1 MKLHAIT
8 KILAS
13 TMHSVTSIAAIA
25 SAAIA
30 VLPGIARADGETQE
44 FRLEHFKTSA
54 FTKFTCGWNY
64 SPKVDQTIANIGTKL
79 KVLVDGTA
87 TEFEHGFGAHA
98 DSEIVFPLDGNG
110 VSFSARVGV
119 DLEKEGNGSVMFYVY
134 GIKGGTETELW
145 KSSKVLAGSDNSET
159 TGVIDIS
166 GYDSLKLFADDDG
179 DNADDHADWIDPK
192 IVMKSDVSVDGLHV
206 VDYSQASSI
215 ASADVAKGVLLI
227 NAGSASSVSLPEA
240 EAIVDSVVLVGPV
253 VDYTIALQV
262 DGSRTSVYATI
273 TDASQASASRK
284 VCVWTGASTH
294 WNNESGNWTSLPT
307 KGGPDIG
314 VFCEDAAVDYNGGN
328 ADWIVYY
335 DEMIL
340 RGAKVSFTKT
350 DNVVDLPMKHIGG
363 VGKLTV
369 DSLTISSCEGR
380 SLRVDENIVL
390 VLKGNGTLTPVTGEN
405 KVAIS
410 GVLKLTEGKNS
421 LAYWN
426 DVCAHIEVSGGAF
439 VFPAVESGVTSFD
452 LPAKVKVAESSI
464 YFVEPKVEGSTDTW
478 EMAVSEGKV
487 IVIRVQQGEADSS
500 LNYWI
505 GGASGDWSTPGNWK
519 LGVVPTS
526 EHTVLFGSSADV
538 AITDDKNYVKSIVVN
553 DEAKVVLRKTIGEYF
568 GWDGQPSLWYERIS
582 GKGALGLDMIALK
595 SSLSEGNAVIDCAE
609 IEVMRHHMDV
619 DKYASII
626 WGSDK
631 SNESD
636 VEVRANI
643 TGAGFLKL
651 RFGVRLYGDNS
662 RHTGGI
668 QTISVGHNYNGNVG
682 ETYFCTPQSG
692 FPSASSC
699 EFQGRFHVLF
709 TEGTIKFEKVDWH
722 ESYGKGVY
730 MPYGTT
736 GVTIEIGE
744 GSVHDQYQSSGYGV
758 YTRAEGSLSVD
769 GATAGCANLTI
780 KKVGEGTLV
789 YGVTKAHNLVVAEG
803 RVEFTGENDTG
814 DDTDVNVTVKA
825 GASIGSALQVTIGSD
840 TDVFGDVEHRGMFTF
855 DDEESVAKVY
865 VEARDATETATSDK
879 RTLTLNKD
887 DNKKAFTTVVTANSD
902 LNNWLRCDAAKREAK
917 LNTPNSHGI
926 NGIQAYM
933 IGYPTFTDDTVP
945 SLAVGVSEN
954 NFSFNFDIGESSAR
968 EVDGL
973 AVNYSLKSSSDMVN
987 WTNVGSATVSGG
999 AVAASADALS
1009 TGGPYVK
1016 LCAEVEVVVPT
1027 E

>member
-1 MKLHAIT
+1 MKSHAFKMKL
-8 KILAS
+8 AS
-13 TMHSVTSIAAIA
+13 AMHRVASIATIA
-25 SAAIA
+25 SAAMA

-54 FTKFTCGWNY
+54 FTKFTCGYNY
-64 SPKVDQTIANIGTKL
+64 SPKVDQTIENNNTKL
-79 KVLVDGTA
+79 KVLVDGNE
-87 TEFEHGFGAHA
+87 TEFDHGFGAHA
-98 DSEIVFPLDGNG
+98 DSEIVFPLGGNG

-119 DLEKEGNGSVMFYVY
+119 DREQNGAGSVMFYVY

-179 DNADDHADWIDPK
+179 NFDNDHADWIDPK
-192 IVMKSDVSVDGLHV
+192 IVMKSDVSVDGLRV
-206 VDYSQASSI
+206 VDYSPASSI
-215 ASADVAKGVLLI
+215 ASADVTKGVLLI
-227 NAGSASSVSLPEA
+227 NAGTTFMGDVAIGANGVIAVDMTGSVSTETPANTVIQLFSASSVSLPEA
-240 EAIVDSVVLVGPV
+240 ESIVDSVVLVGPV
-253 VDYTIALQV
+253 VDYTISLQV
-262 DGSRTSVYATI
+262 DGSMTLVYATI
-273 TDASQASASRK
+273 ADASQASASRK

-314 VFCEDAAVDYNGGN
+314 MFCEDAAVDYNGGN

-369 DSLTISSCEGR
+369 DSLTISSCEGQ

-410 GVLKLTEGKNS
+410 GVLKLTEGENS
-421 LAYWN
+421 LAHWN
-426 DVCAHIEVSGGAF
+426 DVCAHIEVLGGAF
-439 VFPAVESGVTSFD
+439 EFPAVESGVTSFD
-452 LPAKVKVAESSI
+452 LPAKVHVPDSSI

-487 IVIRVQQGEADSS
+487 IVRVQSETDFS

-505 GGASGDWSTPGNWK
+505 GGASGEWSTPENWK

-526 EHTVLFGSSADV
+526 EHTVLFGSSANV
-538 AITDDKNYVKSIVVN
+538 AITADDNYVKSIVVN
-553 DEAKVVLRKTIGEYF
+553 DEAKVVLRKGR
-568 GWDGQPSLWYERIS
+568 GNPWDWYGQPNVWFKKLTGGGTLAIS
-582 GKGALGLDMIALK
+582 MVALK
-595 SSLSEGNAVIDCAE
+595 SSCSAENAVIDCSVL
-609 IEVMRHHMDV
+609 EVMSQWGDAYG
-619 DKYASII
+619 YASMI
-626 WGSDK
+626 WGSDQ
-631 SNESD
+631 SNTSD
-636 VEVRANI
+636 VEVHSDI
-643 TGAGFLKL
+643 TGGGFLAL

-662 RHTGGI
+662 QHTGGV
-668 QTISVGHNYNGNVG
+668 QTISVGHSDNGNVG

-692 FPSASSC
+692 FASSSSC

-709 TEGTIKFEKVDWH
+709 TEGTLKFGKVNWH

-744 GSVHDQYQSSGYGV
+744 GSVHDQYQGSGYGV

-789 YGVTKAHNLVVAEG
+789 YGGTKAHNLVVAEG
-803 RVEFTGENDTG
+803 RVEFTGENNNG
-814 DDTDVNVTVKA
+814 DDADVNVTVKA
-825 GASIGSALQVTIGSD
+825 GASIGSALQVTIGDD
-840 TDVFGDVEHRGMFTF
+840 TDVFGDVTVRGQFTF
-855 DDEESVAKVY
+855 ESGAKVLQTVKKTADA
-865 VEARDATETATSDK
+865 VEEGAEQTYTYSMPVL
-879 RTLTLNKD
+879 TLTGNCDVSGVLFGVTNPGDLPAATLGATPFTMLTTTGTLSGKP
-887 DNKKAFTTVVTANSD
+887 TTVAIYKPEGSTAR
-902 LNNWLRCDAAKREAK
+902 WVAAKSG
-917 LNTPNSHGI
+917 NS
-926 NGIQAYM
+926 
-933 IGYPTFTDDTVP
+933 V
-945 SLAVGVSEN
+945 V
-954 NFSFNFDIGESSAR
+954 
-968 EVDGL
+968 
-973 AVNYSLKSSSDMVN
+973 LKSMTAGLMIIV
-987 WTNVGSATVSGG
+987 
-999 AVAASADALS
+999 
-1009 TGGPYVK
+1009 Y
-1016 LCAEVEVVVPT
+1016 
-1027 E
+1027 

>member
-13 TMHSVTSIAAIA
+13 AMHSVASIAAIA
-25 SAAIA
+25 AAAIA

-98 DSEIVFPLDGNG
+98 DSEIVLPLDGNG

-119 DLEKEGNGSVMFYVY
+119 DLEEKEGNGSVMFYVY
-134 GIKGGTETELW
+134 GIKGGTETKLW
-145 KSSKVLAGSDNSET
+145 KSSKVLADSDNSET

-179 DNADDHADWIDPK
+179 DNTGDHADWIDPK

-227 NAGSASSVSLPEA
+227 NAGTTFTGDVAIGANGAIAVDMTGSVSTETQADTVIPLFSASSVSLPDSES
-240 EAIVDSVVLVGPV
+240 IVDSVVLVGPV

-262 DGSRTSVYATI
+262 DGSRTLVYATI
-273 TDASQASASRK
+273 ADASQASASRK

-369 DSLTISSCEGR
+369 DSLTISSCEGQ

-410 GVLKLTEGKNS
+410 GVLKLTEGENS

-439 VFPAVESGVTSFD
+439 VFPAVESGVPSFD

-487 IVIRVQQGEADSS
+487 IVRVQSETDAS

-538 AITDDKNYVKSIVVN
+538 AITNDNNYVKSIVVN
-553 DEAKVVLRKTIGEYF
+553 DEAKVVLRNASGNYF
-568 GWDGQPSLWYERIS
+568 GWDGQFSLWYERIS
-582 GKGALGLDMIALK
+582 GKGTLGLDKIALK

-609 IEVMRHHMDV
+609 IEVMLHHMDV

-709 TEGTIKFEKVDWH
+709 TEGTIKFGKVDWH
-722 ESYGKGVY
+722 ESWGKGVY

-736 GVTIEIGE
+736 GVTIEVGE
-744 GSVHDQYQSSGYGV
+744 GTVHDEYQGSGYGV

-789 YGVTKAHNLVVAEG
+789 YGVTKEHNFVIAEG
-803 RVEFTGENDTG
+803 RVEFTGENDNS
-814 DDTDVNVTVKA
+814 DDADVDVTVKA
-825 GASIGSALQVTIGSD
+825 GASIGSAAAFSHENPNWTLGGDVTVRHQFTFEPGAAIKQEYIATTTTDEQTQVETTTYSMRKLTIAD
-840 TDVFGDVEHRGMFTF
+840 DVDLANVVFGVTNPED
-855 DDEESVAKVY
+855 
-865 VEARDATETATSDK
+865 
-879 RTLTLNKD
+879 LP
-887 DNKKAFTTVVTANSD
+887 VVTKAALADLPRFTMFAANLLS
-902 LNNWLRCDAAKREAK
+902 
-917 LNTPNSHGI
+917 
-926 NGIQAYM
+926 
-933 IGYPTFTDDTVP
+933 
-945 SLAVGVSEN
+945 
-954 NFSFNFDIGESSAR
+954 
-968 EVDGL
+968 
-973 AVNYSLKSSSDMVN
+973 
-987 WTNVGSATVSGG
+987 G
-999 AVAASADALS
+999 AVA
-1009 TGGPYVK
+1009 TENGGYTPEGSEKNGSWIARPSRTAANAVEFRPYIRSGFAVIIK
-1016 LCAEVEVVVPT
+1016 
-1027 E
+1027 

>member
-13 TMHSVTSIAAIA
+13 AMHSVTSIAAIA

-227 NAGSASSVSLPEA
+227 NAGTTFMGAVAIGANGAIAVDMTGSVSTETQADTVIPLFSASSVSLPEA

-410 GVLKLTEGKNS
+410 GVLKLTEGENS

-487 IVIRVQQGEADSS
+487 IVRVQSETDAS

-538 AITDDKNYVKSIVVN
+538 AITNDNNYVKSIVVN
-553 DEAKVVLRKTIGEYF
+553 DEAKVVLRNASGNYF
-568 GWDGQPSLWYERIS
+568 GWDGQFSLWYERIS
-582 GKGALGLDMIALK
+582 GKGTLGLDKIALK

-609 IEVMRHHMDV
+609 IEVMLHHMDV

-626 WGSDK
+626 WGSDQ
-631 SNESD
+631 SNTSD
-636 VEVRANI
+636 VEVHSDI

-709 TEGTIKFEKVDWH
+709 TEGTIKFGKVDWH
-722 ESYGKGVY
+722 ENYGKGVY

-736 GVTIEIGE
+736 GVTIEVGE
-744 GSVHDQYQSSGYGV
+744 GTVHDEYQGSGYGV

-789 YGVTKAHNLVVAEG
+789 YGVTKEHNFVIAEG
-803 RVEFTGENDTG
+803 RVEFTGENDNS
-814 DDTDVNVTVKA
+814 DDADVDVTVKA
-825 GASIGSALQVTIGSD
+825 GASIGSAAAFSHENPNWTLGGDVTVRHQFTFEPGAAIKQEYIATTTTDEQTQVETTTYSMRKLTIAD
-840 TDVFGDVEHRGMFTF
+840 DVDLANVVFGVTNPEDLPAVTRASLADLPRFTMF
-855 DDEESVAKVY
+855 A
-865 VEARDATETATSDK
+865 
-879 RTLTLNKD
+879 
-887 DNKKAFTTVVTANSD
+887 ANS
-902 LNNWLRCDAAKREAK
+902 L
-917 LNTPNSHGI
+917 S
-926 NGIQAYM
+926 
-933 IGYPTFTDDTVP
+933 
-945 SLAVGVSEN
+945 
-954 NFSFNFDIGESSAR
+954 
-968 EVDGL
+968 
-973 AVNYSLKSSSDMVN
+973 
-987 WTNVGSATVSGG
+987 G
-999 AVAASADALS
+999 AVA
-1009 TGGPYVK
+1009 TENGGYAPEGSEKNGSWIARPSRTAANAVEFRPYIRSG
-1016 LCAEVEVVVPT
+1016 LVVIIK
-1027 E
+1027 

>member
-1 MKLHAIT
+1 MKLHAI
-8 KILAS
+8 KEKLVSA
-13 TMHSVTSIAAIA
+13 MHSVASIAAIA
-25 SAAIA
+25 AAAIA

-87 TEFEHGFGAHA
+87 TEFDHGFGAHA
-98 DSEIVFPLDGNG
+98 DSEIVLPLDGNG

-227 NAGSASSVSLPEA
+227 NAGTTFMGDVAIGANGAIAVDMTDSVSTETQANTVIPLFSASSVSLPEA
-240 EAIVDSVVLVGPV
+240 ESIVDSVVLVGPV
-253 VDYTIALQV
+253 VDYTISLQV
-262 DGSRTSVYATI
+262 DGSRTLVYATI
-273 TDASQASASRK
+273 ADASQASASRK

-314 VFCEDAAVDYNGGN
+314 VFCEDAAVDYYGGY
-328 ADWIVYY
+328 DSLIVYY

-340 RGAKVSFTKT
+340 RGSKVSFTKT
-350 DNVVDLPMKHIGG
+350 NNEVDLPMKHIGG

-410 GVLKLTEGKNS
+410 GVLKLTEGENS
-421 LAYWN
+421 LANWN

-487 IVIRVQQGEADSS
+487 IVRVQSETDSS

-505 GGASGDWSTPGNWK
+505 GGASGEWSTPGNWK

-538 AITDDKNYVKSIVVN
+538 AITNDNNYVKSIVVN
-553 DEAKVVLRKTIGEYF
+553 DEAKVVLRKAIGEYF

-595 SSLSEGNAVIDCAE
+595 SSLSEGNAVIECAE
-609 IEVMRHHMDV
+609 IEVMLHHMDV

-709 TEGTIKFEKVDWH
+709 TEGTIKFGKVDWH
-722 ESYGKGVY
+722 ESWGKGVY

-736 GVTIEIGE
+736 GVTIEVGE
-744 GSVHDQYQSSGYGV
+744 GTVHDEYQGSGYGV

-789 YGVTKAHNLVVAEG
+789 YGVTKEHSLVVEG
-803 RVEFTGENDTG
+803 GHVEFTGESNNG
-814 DDTDVNVTVKA
+814 DDASVNVTVKQ
-825 GASIGSALQVTIGSD
+825 GAS
-840 TDVFGDVEHRGMFTF
+840 
-855 DDEESVAKVY
+855 
-865 VEARDATETATSDK
+865 
-879 RTLTLNKD
+879 
-887 DNKKAFTTVVTANSD
+887 
-902 LNNWLRCDAAKREAK
+902 
-917 LNTPNSHGI
+917 
-926 NGIQAYM
+926 
-933 IGYPTFTDDTVP
+933 
-945 SLAVGVSEN
+945 
-954 NFSFNFDIGESSAR
+954 
-968 EVDGL
+968 
-973 AVNYSLKSSSDMVN
+973 
-987 WTNVGSATVSGG
+987 VGSAAEFSHENPTWTNGGDVTVRHQFTFEPGAAIKQEYIATTTTDEQTQVETTTYSMRKLTIANDVNLANVVFGVTNPEDLPAVTKASLANLPRFTMFAANSLSG
-999 AVAASADALS
+999 AVATENGGYAPEGSEKNGSWIARLS
-1009 TGGPYVK
+1009 RTAANAVEFRPYVK
-1016 LCAEVEVVVPT
+1016 SGFAIILK
-1027 E
+1027 